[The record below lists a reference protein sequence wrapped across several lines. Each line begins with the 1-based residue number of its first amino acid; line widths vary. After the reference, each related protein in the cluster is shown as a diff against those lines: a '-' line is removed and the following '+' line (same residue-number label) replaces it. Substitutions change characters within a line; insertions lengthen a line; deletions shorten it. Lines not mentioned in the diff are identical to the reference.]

1 MLFVLIQGSVLVY
14 TRGSLPVEHAI
25 AQSAQHPHGSPNLLP
40 TYIKASNTDP
50 HDAFGFRVALDATT
64 LAVSAPYESSAATG
78 IQGDQS
84 NNMALQSGAVYIFV
98 RDGDTWVQQAYLK
111 ASNTDAGDGFG
122 VSLAL
127 DGDTLVVGAYAED
140 SAATGINGNQADNSA
155 ANAGAAYVFVRSGS
169 TWSQQAYLKAS
180 NTDEGDGFGYRV
192 AIDATTVV
200 ISARGE
206 DSGAMGVNNDQAN
219 NDKVDAGAAY
229 VFVRSGSTWSQ
240 QAYLKA
246 SNTDADDGFGYSV
259 SIENQLI
266 AVGANGED
274 GSTTGVNGGQ
284 DDNTA
289 PDAGAAYVFVRS
301 GSTWSQQAYL
311 KASNTDADDGFGQRV
326 QLAGSTVVVSAV
338 REDSAATG
346 VNGNQHDN
354 TAMDAGA
361 AYVFVQNG
369 NTWSQQAYLKA
380 SNTNAGDGFGYNL
393 HALGDWILIGAPY
406 EASAATIINGNQ
418 HDNNANRA
426 GAAYL
431 FARQQTLWSQSAY
444 LKAMNT
450 DSGDLFGNTMGMNES
465 LIIVGASNED
475 SNTLG
480 INGDHAN
487 NLALNSG
494 AVYSFPF
501 AMIPSIRA
509 YLPLTTRG
517 E

>member
-1 MLFVLIQGSVLVY
+1 MDDHTPHQKPFVSDSPPSNRWRAFRHCVGISMLFVLIQGSVLVY

-246 SNTDADDGFGYSV
+246 SNTDADDGFG
-259 SIENQLI
+259 
-266 AVGANGED
+266 
-274 GSTTGVNGGQ
+274 
-284 DDNTA
+284 
-289 PDAGAAYVFVRS
+289 
-301 GSTWSQQAYL
+301 
-311 KASNTDADDGFGQRV
+311 QRV